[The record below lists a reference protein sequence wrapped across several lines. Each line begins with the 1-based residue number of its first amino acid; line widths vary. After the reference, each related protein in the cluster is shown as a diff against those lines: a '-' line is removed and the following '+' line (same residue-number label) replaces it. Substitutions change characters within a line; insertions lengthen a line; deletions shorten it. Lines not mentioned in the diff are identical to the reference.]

1 MQKYLGKLMVWV
13 LCALSAGAAA
23 TSASAQENAPIQY
36 QVKSGDTL
44 HGLHDRYFVGRDA
57 VARIA
62 KLNKVKNPRLLQIG
76 SNLEIPRNMLKY
88 RKVTLKVQRFSG
100 PVMIA
105 GERAAAGSAL
115 AEGGIVRT
123 GARGFVTFGANRG
136 SVISLPSNSRA
147 RLKRAR
153 LYVLDDILDVDF
165 EVLNGRSEI
174 KAPKLRKQE
183 RFELRTPL
191 AVTAVRGTEFRVGFD
206 EATSVSATEVV
217 EGSVSVASGG
227 EQNLAPAG
235 FGVPVTAAGLGE
247 PEALLPAPVIADAE
261 DIQTGKEVSFAVT
274 PDATAIGYRTQIARD
289 ATFLDVVAESVTDAP
304 EVSFTELE
312 NGRYFVRARAIS
324 ATGIEGLAEP
334 ANFRRKRL
342 GVTPSIEES
351 PIADGYRFG
360 WLSDGEG
367 KSFYAFQMWKV
378 DQPDAMIVDETGL
391 ASEGIVLT
399 GLDAGKYQ
407 WRVAVMQAETEGLLK
422 VWGPTQ
428 SLSVSE

>member
-1 MQKYLGKLMVWV
+1 M
-13 LCALSAGAAA
+13 
-23 TSASAQENAPIQY
+23 
-36 QVKSGDTL
+36 
-44 HGLHDRYFVGRDA
+44 
-57 VARIA
+57 
-62 KLNKVKNPRLLQIG
+62 
-76 SNLEIPRNMLKY
+76 
-88 RKVTLKVQRFSG
+88 
-100 PVMIA
+100 
-105 GERAAAGSAL
+105 
-115 AEGGIVRT
+115 
-123 GARGFVTFGANRG
+123 
-136 SVISLPSNSRA
+136 
-147 RLKRAR
+147 
-153 LYVLDDILDVDF
+153 
-165 EVLNGRSEI
+165 
-174 KAPKLRKQE
+174 
-183 RFELRTPL
+183 
-191 AVTAVRGTEFRVGFD
+191 
-206 EATSVSATEVV
+206 
-217 EGSVSVASGG
+217 
-227 EQNLAPAG
+227 
-235 FGVPVTAAGLGE
+235 
-247 PEALLPAPVIADAE
+247 
-261 DIQTGKEVSFAVT
+261 SFAVT